1 MSGSYYT
8 LNSKYNQLKSILA
21 GLPISGSGLTGDLDA
36 NNFNIL
42 NVNDIDLTTING
54 AAYPPP
60 VAASDLD
67 ATLTVGNSAGT
78 NDIDMNSNK
87 IVNTLDPV
95 NLQDV
100 ATKNYID
107 SILGGYMK
115 QVKVERFTTSGTWTV
130 PAGATYAVA
139 HILGGG
145 GGTSAPA
152 TAGGDSSVAFTSGTI
167 TALGGNA
174 WNTAMSLDFPM
185 YAVNGMANSGQ
196 GGIQSAGRMDN
207 PFNGKMGKG
216 QDGVLIVAGADVVAA
231 TSIAVVVGLGG
242 TAGIGGGVG
251 GSGYVWIEYY

>member
-21 GLPISGSGLTGDLDA
+21 SLPISGSGLTGDLDA

-107 SILGGYMK
+107 SILGAYMK
-115 QVKVERFTTSGTWTV
+115 QVKVERFTTSGTWVV

-152 TAGGDSSVAFTSGTI
+152 TAGGDSSVAFTSG
-167 TALGGNA
+167 
-174 WNTAMSLDFPM
+174 
-185 YAVNGMANSGQ
+185 
-196 GGIQSAGRMDN
+196 
-207 PFNGKMGKG
+207 
-216 QDGVLIVAGADVVAA
+216 
-231 TSIAVVVGLGG
+231 
-242 TAGIGGGVG
+242 
-251 GSGYVWIEYY
+251 

>member
-1 MSGSYYT
+1 MSGSYYQ
-8 LNSKYNQLKSILA
+8 LNQKYNQLLA
-21 GLPISGSGLTGDLDA
+21 LI
-36 NNFNIL
+36 
-42 NVNDIDLTTING
+42 
-54 AAYPPP
+54 PPP
-60 VAASDLD
+60 AAASDL
-67 ATLTVGNSAGT
+67 ATVLTTGNTAGS
-78 NDIDMNSNK
+78 NEIDMNSNK

-107 SILGGYMK
+107 SILGDYMK

-152 TAGGDSSVAFTSGTI
+152 TAGGNSSVAFTSGTI

-174 WNTAMSLDFPM
+174 WNTAMSLDYPM

-242 TAGIGGGVG
+242 TAGTGGGAG